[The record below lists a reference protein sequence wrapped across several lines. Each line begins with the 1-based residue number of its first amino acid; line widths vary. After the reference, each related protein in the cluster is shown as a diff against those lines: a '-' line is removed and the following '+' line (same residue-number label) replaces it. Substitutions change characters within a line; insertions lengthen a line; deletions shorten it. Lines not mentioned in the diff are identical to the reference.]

1 MMASSPSRPRLF
13 ALIIG
18 IDGYTQETGFDRLKG
33 AVRDADRIRS
43 WLTDDLN
50 VPPSQIRDLRDKA
63 ATRNAIIKA
72 LEDLP
77 TDSRIQRDDPI
88 LIYYAGHGTEAPAPK
103 KWRWDSPQIQM
114 LVPWDFKH
122 REGLSCITHGI
133 PDRTLGVLLTKLAAE
148 KGNNIT
154 VILDSCHSG
163 SGTRSGSDIRVRGG
177 PCEGDIPEDLD
188 DHLVKKESS
197 HRGAR
202 VPDKFRHHG
211 LRSHVLLAACAP
223 HERAHE
229 VKTSGAFTDALL
241 GALKG
246 ANTAELTYEG
256 LIERMETLTSQTP
269 QCEEIVTVEKVK
281 GHESFATLSKKAD
294 SKSLVA
300 QIKHNP
306 LPKLSIYVPKTIQS
320 MECFMNLFSEGE
332 GRRPLGITVTE
343 DKTLASVGLT
353 YLDEHDEIGFEM
365 LKPKDQDQKI
375 RHTIDPTVEDLHGA
389 LEHLC
394 HYYYH
399 RDRADEIRKE
409 PVTIGEGE
417 DKTPFSSKF
426 TIDVFM
432 LEERDE
438 EICMP
443 SGPNLNIHGTRV
455 ELTVG
460 PLMSQ
465 LRILSASRAAPLS
478 LSNPVS
484 CM

>member
-1 MMASSPSRPRLF
+1 MASSSTGSRRLF
-13 ALIIG
+13 AITIG
-18 IDGYTQETGFDRLKG
+18 IDDYTPETGFSKLKG

-50 VPPSQIRDLRDKA
+50 VPPPQIRDLRDKA

-72 LEDLP
+72 LEDLS

-114 LVPWDFKH
+114 IAPWDFKH
-122 REGLSCITHGI
+122 RDGASRITQGI
-133 PDRTLGVLLTKLAAE
+133 PDRTLGVLLTRLAAE

-269 QCEEIVTVEKVK
+269 QCEGRYRTRFLFDRKVANTKPVLNATLKKKTLTIAGAGAIHGISIGSKFAIWNSGTDLDKKPLEIVTVEKVK

-343 DKTLASVGLT
+343 DKTLAST
-353 YLDEHDEIGFEM
+353 
-365 LKPKDQDQKI
+365 KI
-375 RHTIDPTVEDLHGA
+375 R
-389 LEHLC
+389 
-394 HYYYH
+394 
-399 RDRADEIRKE
+399 KS
-409 PVTIGEGE
+409 VTQS
-417 DKTPFSSKF
+417 T
-426 TIDVFM
+426 
-432 LEERDE
+432 
-438 EICMP
+438 
-443 SGPNLNIHGTRV
+443 
-455 ELTVG
+455 
-460 PLMSQ
+460 
-465 LRILSASRAAPLS
+465 PLS
-478 LSNPVS
+478 KIFMEHWNISATITITAIAPMKS
-484 CM
+484 GRSR